1 MQDTILKR
9 NWFALQNI
17 FLSGLIAV
25 LPITLTA
32 ALITFSFKL
41 LKGWLKPIYNIE
53 PDFLHKI
60 PHSEILLVIFV
71 ILLIGFILQA
81 FLLQPIIHLL
91 EKILGKIPLLSQ
103 VYFGIKQLVHAFG
116 SQDTLSFQKV
126 VIVEFPIA
134 GVYSI
139 GFVTGEVAP
148 TLAPNAARHFYN
160 VFIPTTPNPTTGY
173 YVMIPVDQCRISTM
187 SRQEAMALVISGG
200 IIQPNITP

>member
-1 MQDTILKR
+1 MQNSVFKR
-9 NWFALQNI
+9 GWFFIQNI
-17 FLSGLIAV
+17 FLSGLIAI
-25 LPITLTA
+25 LPLTLTV

-41 LKGWLKPIYNIE
+41 LKGWLRPIYNIE

-81 FLLQPIIHLL
+81 FLLQPIIHLF
-91 EKILGKIPLLSQ
+91 EKIIGKIPLLSQ
-103 VYFGIKQLVHAFG
+103 IYFGIKQLVHAFG
-116 SQDTLSFQKV
+116 AQDTLSFQKV
-126 VIVEFPIA
+126 VILEFPIA

-148 TLAPNAARHFYN
+148 NVAPNPTRHFYN

-173 YVMIPVDQCRISTM
+173 YVMVPVDQCKISSMT
-187 SRQEAMALVISGG
+187 RQEAMALVISGG
-200 IIQPNITP
+200 IIQPNM